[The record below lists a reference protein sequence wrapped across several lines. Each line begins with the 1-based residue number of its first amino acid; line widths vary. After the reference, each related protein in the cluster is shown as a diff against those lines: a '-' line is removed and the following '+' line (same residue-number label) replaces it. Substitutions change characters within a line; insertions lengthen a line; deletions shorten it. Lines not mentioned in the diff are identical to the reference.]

1 MQYYFKENF
10 MWGAACSGPQ
20 TEGSKGKE
28 AESIWEY
35 DCTRQADKYFD
46 GVGNIT
52 ASNFYRD
59 YETYIQNMKKV
70 GIRSYR
76 TSIQWSRIMNDR
88 DGSINREG
96 VQFYHQ
102 VIDCLLKYGIEP
114 MICLFHFD
122 TPMFWMEKGGFEN
135 RDITDAFADYAE
147 FCFREYGDKIHYWST
162 FNEPV
167 VVAEQGYL
175 YQVHYP
181 EVCDM
186 KRAAQVAFHIQ
197 LASAKV
203 IKRFRDMEMSG
214 EIGIILN
221 LTPTYVPENACAE
234 DVEAGERANLLF
246 NRCFL
251 DPSVKGYYPEKL
263 TALAREDG
271 FLPEYQEQDIQIIR
285 ENTVD
290 YLGVNYYSPRRVRR
304 RSTPWEEKKLMPEKY
319 FETYTFDGMKMNPYR
334 GWEIYEEALY
344 DIAINIRDHY
354 GNIKWYVSEN
364 GMGVEDEERFR
375 DDHGQIQDDYR
386 IAFIKEHLRCLHRGI
401 AEGSNCFGYHLW
413 AAFDNWSWR
422 NAYKNRYGLISVDLK
437 NDCAQSIKKSGE
449 WFLELSA
456 NNGFEDL

>member
-1 MQYYFKENF
+1 MQYNFEENF

-20 TEGSKGKE
+20 TEGNEGKN
-28 AESIWEY
+28 ADSIWEY
-35 DCTRQADKYFD
+35 DCMRQKEKYFD
-46 GVGNIT
+46 RVGNLT
-52 ASNFYRD
+52 ASSFYRD
-59 YETYIQNMKKV
+59 YETYIKNMEKV

-76 TSIQWSRIMNDR
+76 TSIQWSRVINDC
-88 DGSINREG
+88 DGSVNREG
-96 VQFYHQ
+96 VDFYHR
-102 VIDCLLKYGIEP
+102 VIDCLRAHRIEP

-122 TPMFWMEKGGFEN
+122 TPMYWMEKGGFEN
-135 RDITDAFADYAE
+135 RDITDAFADYAQL
-147 FCFREYGDKIHYWST
+147 CFEEYGAKVHYWST

-175 YQVHYP
+175 YQFHYP
-181 EVCDM
+181 EVTDM

-203 IKRFRDMEMSG
+203 IKRFKEMGMKG

-221 LTPTYVPENACAE
+221 LTPTYVPKGANEE
-234 DVEAGERANLLF
+234 DIKAGERADMLF
-246 NRCFL
+246 NRSFL
-251 DPSVKGYYPEKL
+251 DPSVKGYYPDEL
-263 TALAREDG
+263 ITLAREDG
-271 FLPEYQEQDIQIIR
+271 FLPEYEETDLEIIR
-285 ENTVD
+285 TCTVD
-290 YLGVNYYSPRRVRR
+290 YLGVNYYSPRRVKG
-304 RSTPWEEKKLMPEKY
+304 RSTPFEEDKLIPEKY

-375 DDHGQIQDDYR
+375 DENGQIQDDYR
-386 IAFIKEHLRCLHRGI
+386 ITFIKDHLRCLHKGI

-422 NAYKNRYGLISVDLK
+422 NAYKNRYGLISVDLDH
-437 NDCAQSIKKSGE
+437 NCAQSIKKSGE
-449 WFLELSA
+449 WFRELSMK
-456 NNGFEDL
+456 NGFKD